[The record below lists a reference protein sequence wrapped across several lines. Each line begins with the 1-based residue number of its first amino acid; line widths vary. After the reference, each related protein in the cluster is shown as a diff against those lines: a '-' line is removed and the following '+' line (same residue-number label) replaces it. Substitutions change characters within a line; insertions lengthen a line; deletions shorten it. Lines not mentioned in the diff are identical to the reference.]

1 MQCVA
6 CSSTTLDRH
15 LLVLS
20 YSFCTCTAFHLFM
33 QDDVSEP
40 VDMLMLISAHTG
52 SEADLGLLVLLL
64 HDSIHSTVSHRQ
76 LEL

>member
-15 LLVLS
+15 QLVLS
-20 YSFCTCTAFHLFM
+20 YSYCTCTPFHLCIH
-33 QDDVSEP
+33 DDVAEP
-40 VDMLMLISAHTG
+40 ADTLMLISAHTV

-64 HDSIHSTVSHRQ
+64 HVSIHSSTSHRQ
-76 LEL
+76 L